1 MEKSRQYSAHA
12 FPYIKVKGERF
23 VFILTFV
30 FQRRVSHMGFEH
42 KGEVNG
48 DRIFISMSH
57 CLPKKT
63 KKKGR
68 NIPYAKYSFH
78 AGALNLH
85 RGKTIVLTRTQLPN
99 NWPEPMIY

>member
-1 MEKSRQYSAHA
+1 M
-12 FPYIKVKGERF
+12 
-23 VFILTFV
+23 TFCV
-30 FQRRVSHMGFEH
+30 PKKIVSHMGFEH

-57 CLPKKT
+57 SVPKKKRKE
-63 KKKGR
+63 KKRQRKKEEMFHMH
-68 NIPYAKYSFH
+68 KYSFH